1 MENEYKIFA
10 KKEQIENYT
19 DNCNER
25 LILPKNEILSSI
37 PKDAKDQED
46 KNLAMTKIEL
56 RWRIFKI
63 PNIENEIIEISQKPP
78 NEERLYMSQKSKWR
92 KYNDNGKYD
101 KYIIKQYYHY
111 Q

>member
-1 MENEYKIFA
+1 MESEYKIFA
-10 KKEQIENYT
+10 KKEQKEN
-19 DNCNER
+19 NNEVR

-37 PKDAKDQED
+37 PEDSKDQED
-46 KNLAMTKIEL
+46 KNLALSKIEL

-78 NEERLYMSQKSKWR
+78 NSERLYMSQKSKWQ
-92 KYNDNGKYD
+92 KYNDDGKYD